1 MYAAVGGNTIW
12 MAVPDIEFTSDPFL
26 PGNVQ
31 DIMESGEFDTDV
43 EIIIGTNA
51 DDGMLFILGPLL
63 FPILFEEF
71 KNSFNYSAPMALFDA
86 HDSRLQVEFLR
97 YVNNDDHR
105 WKVLHWTSEWHT

>member
-1 MYAAVGGNTIW
+1 

-31 DIMESGEFDTDV
+31 DLMESGEFDTDV

-51 DDGMLFILGPLL
+51 DDGMLFVLGPLL

-71 KNSFNYSAPMALFDA
+71 KNSFNYSAPMALFDVSFVTGKECIYSINCFYRFT
-86 HDSRLQVEFLR
+86 HLDNYVHCRHYTRGHRKFLQDF
-97 YVNNDDHR
+97 
-105 WKVLHWTSEWHT
+105 